1 MCYQWPR
8 RVLLFE
14 SLATW
19 IYLLQLSLL
28 VVESIAVVLLWPS
41 GWSKINYSPET
52 LVFYWANLT
61 SFINIC
67 SALILL
73 PHYLAH
79 WVWSLIYC
87 VSYFKWLAHFVW
99 SFIYYGS
106 YVSVSV
112 SLVEVL
118 TIMGGIFGIWEYIKS
133 LMIILHTRVIELMF
147 WKFLYWI
154 TCSLCF

>member
-61 SFINIC
+61 SFSLSIFVVHWFSC
-67 SALILL
+67 PTDLLIVCE
-73 PHYLAH
+73 
-79 WVWSLIYC
+79 VWSIVLVILSDLLISC
-87 VSYFKWLAHFVW
+87 EALSIMVVMLVLVLA
-99 SFIYYGS
+99 
-106 YVSVSV
+106 
-112 SLVEVL
+112 LL
-118 TIMGGIFGIWEYIKS
+118 KS
-133 LMIILHTRVIELMF
+133 LQLWGVFSVFENTLKAL
-147 WKFLYWI
+147 W
-154 TCSLCF
+154 